1 MEREEDDYEDIVNE
15 EKKAEATAGQ
25 STRLLSF
32 LILVTY
38 DKDGNPVKTIS
49 KEPNV
54 ITFLQR
60 ESSYPPC
67 KKDFYTAEESTAS
80 DALKQWILDNHIS
93 IHNLGHRLFHAD
105 EDSASLSRLPST
117 PSPSQDRRLP
127 PPPVLPP
134 HPHSG
139 RIGLPLALA
148 GRDIIASSPTG
159 SGKTLCYL
167 LPLVVHILGQPCV
180 LLTSLITRTF
190 AEADA
195 PCALVMVPTRE
206 LAEQIAAVAKPLFA
220 LCDLALLCVTGGQ
233 SEWQQKKALFGHH
246 YHCVV
251 GTPGR
256 LIEIVNEGYLPLKW
270 CSFLVLDEADR
281 MVSMGFEKQIRSIL
295 SVVRP
300 DPQLL
305 LFSATF
311 PPRVVRLAVEIMHAP
326 VRVAV
331 GRAGLANAA
340 IQQEVVVVRVR
351 ASVAS
356 DD

>member
-25 STRLLSF
+25 STCLLSF

-54 ITFLQR
+54 ITSLQR

-93 IHNLGHRLFHAD
+93 IHNLVTG
-105 EDSASLSRLPST
+105 SATPMKTPPPCPDFRALP
-117 PSPSQDRRLP
+117 LP
-127 PPPVLPP
+127 PKIADSLLRQFS
-134 HPHSG
+134 HPTPIQAAS
-139 RIGLPLALA
+139 LPLALA

-167 LPLVVHILGQPCV
+167 LPLVIHILGQPCV
-180 LLTSLITRTF
+180 LLASLITRTF

-311 PPRVVRLAVEIMHAP
+311 PPRVVRLAVEMMHAP

-331 GRAGLANAA
+331 GRAGLANAS